1 MNNTNYRRVLII
13 DGLNNFI
20 RNYIVNPSMTTNGNP
35 VGGVVGFIGMLNK
48 LFREMKP
55 TQAVIRWDGPGGSQ
69 RRRELIKEYKSGRK
83 PIKKNFQVD
92 GMDEQTEKQNKV
104 WQHSLLLEILN
115 EMPIMQFVLD
125 SVEADD
131 IVSYVAKH
139 PYYAGWQK
147 VIVSSDKD
155 FLQLLDNE
163 TVLFRPIQKQIHT
176 SKNVIEEFGI
186 SPKNFAVARAI
197 AGDKSDSLP
206 GVPGI
211 GLPTIAKR
219 LSFLKEDQEHYL
231 EDVIRYCEQADQ
243 KQATYKNIV
252 SNADLVRDN
261 YKIMNL
267 TPPSISPQG
276 RSKIDYVFEN
286 FEFDLNITNLKTLSY
301 KNGFPAFDWSDI
313 TSSLRRISTSNK
325 KVVDEQ
331 E

>member
-1 MNNTNYRRVLII
+1 MSDNNKRVLII

-20 RNYIVNPSMTTNGNP
+20 RNYIVNPTITTNGNP
-35 VGGVVGFIGMLNK
+35 VGGVVGFLGMLNK
-48 LFREMKP
+48 MFREMKP
-55 TQAVIRWDGPGGSQ
+55 TQVVVCWDGVGGSQ

-83 PIKKNFQVD
+83 PIKKNFEVD
-92 GMDEQTEKQNKV
+92 GMDEQSEKQNKV

-131 IVSYVAKH
+131 IISYVSRH

-155 FLQLLDNE
+155 FLQLLDKE
-163 TVLFRPIQKQIHT
+163 TILYRPIQKQIHT

-186 SPKNFAVARAI
+186 SPKNFAVARSI

-206 GVPGI
+206 GVGGV

-219 LSFLKEDQEHYL
+219 LPFLSEDKEHLL
-231 EDVIRYCEQADQ
+231 EDVIRYCETTEE
-243 KQATYKNIV
+243 KQSTYKTIA

-261 YKIMNL
+261 YRIMNL

-276 RSKIDYVFEN
+276 RGKIDYILDN
-286 FEFDLNITNLKTLSY
+286 FEFDLNVTNLKSLSY

-313 TSSLRRISTSNK
+313 TSNLRRISTSNK
-325 KVVDEQ
+325 KEVDEQ